1 MNTTK
6 EINGKPTTDAVI
18 TVGDGRGFVIEVP
31 VVKWDQIYSQ
41 RYVVTAAH
49 CLPTIPPCGGEHDL
63 SEVTYKSLLSE
74 LGEAPYVW
82 AECLFV
88 NPVADL
94 AVLGTPDTQELS
106 DHADVYYEF
115 VESVTKPLK
124 IGAAPGQRYDPSM
137 DNDGEAWLLSLD
149 QRWFGCRVHYIN
161 DYGPLWVYK
170 TAEPIRGGMSGS
182 PIVSADDTA
191 IGVVTTGHVEG
202 EEFASRC
209 EDQYGTPNPRLMR
222 DLPVWLAWS
231 RST

>member
-18 TVGDGRGFVIEVP
+18 TVGDGRGFVIEATVIQ
-31 VVKWDQIYSQ
+31 WDQIFSR

-49 CLPTIPPCGGEHDL
+49 CLPTIPLCGVEHDL

-94 AVLGTPDTQELS
+94 AVLGNPDWKWK
-106 DHADVYYEF
+106 DHANVYYEF
-115 VESVTKPLK
+115 VRSVTKPLK
-124 IGAAPGQRYDPSM
+124 IGVAPGERYDPSM

-149 QRWFGCRVHYIN
+149 RHWFECRVHYLN

-182 PIVSADDTA
+182 PIVLADDTA
-191 IGVVTTGHVEG
+191 IGVLTTGHGWG

-209 EDQYGTPNPRLMR
+209 EDKYGTPNPRLMF
-222 DLPVWLAWS
+222 DLPVWLTW
-231 RST
+231 